1 MKYKKKPVTID
12 AYQLSSEDPLPEWM
26 ECAFADGGIDR
37 VGNKFVVDT
46 LEGAMVANQDDYIVM
61 GVEGELYPCKPSVFE
76 KTYEKAEE

>member
-1 MKYKKKPVTID
+1 MKYRKKPVVID
-12 AYQLSSEDPLPEWM
+12 ACQLSSEDPLPEWM
-26 ECAFADGGIDR
+26 ECAFTAGRIDR

-76 KTYEKAEE
+76 KTYEKVEE